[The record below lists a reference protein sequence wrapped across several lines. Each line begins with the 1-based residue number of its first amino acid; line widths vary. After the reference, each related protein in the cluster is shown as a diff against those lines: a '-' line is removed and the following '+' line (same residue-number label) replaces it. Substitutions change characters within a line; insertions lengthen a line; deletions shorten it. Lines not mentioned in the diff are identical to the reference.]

1 MTSDRKIRVLVADD
15 HAVFREGV
23 RLLLETRGEFEVVG
37 EAATG
42 EEAVG
47 LARSLRPDIVLM
59 DIGMPGMS
67 GLEATGL
74 IRGENSE
81 SRVLILTMH
90 GTDEYFF
97 RALEAGASGY
107 VLKEAASSDLVK
119 AIESVHRGG
128 TFLYPSLAAR
138 LVEEYLRRVRSGEER
153 SSYEALTARE
163 REVLQLIGEGSTNQ
177 EIAER
182 LDLSAHTIQTHRIH
196 IMNKLGLHNR
206 AQLVSYA
213 VRLGL
218 VGGSDGASV

>member
-1 MTSDRKIRVLVADD
+1 MASDRKIRVLLADD

-42 EEAVG
+42 NEAVD
-47 LARSLRPDIVLM
+47 LVRSLRPDVVLM
-59 DIGMPGMS
+59 DIGMPGMN
-67 GLEATGL
+67 GLEATHL
-74 IRGENSE
+74 IRTESPA

-97 RALEAGASGY
+97 NALDAGASGY
-107 VLKEAASSDLVK
+107 VLKEAASSDLVS

-128 TFLYPSLAAR
+128 MFLYPSLATK
-138 LVEEYLRRVRSGEER
+138 LVEEYLRRVGSGEEK
-153 SSYEALTARE
+153 SSYDALTPRE
-163 REVLQLIGEGSTNQ
+163 REVLQSIGEGRTNQ
-177 EIAER
+177 EIADV
-182 LDLSAHTIQTHRIH
+182 LGLSVHTVQTHRIH

-213 VRLGL
+213 ARLGL
-218 VGGSDGASV
+218 LSDSP